1 MLYEYNVCFTI
12 SLLIMKKV
20 LIALTMLLSIEASAQ
35 IQVYEK
41 KDQTIYCT
49 GLALHCISKVT
60 VDTVATYWF
69 SFHDSAYKH
78 IEVTKSLRFNNKEDL
93 MMFFVYIVSTINGE
107 DSQILLFNDQT
118 VNIKYENSVAKVY
131 FEEGYFFMSKKQAL
145 RCIEEI
151 KSFNN

>member
-1 MLYEYNVCFTI
+1 
-12 SLLIMKKV
+12 MKRV
-20 LIALTMLLSIEASAQ
+20 LIALIMLVSIEASAQ

-60 VDTVATYWF
+60 VDTVATYWL

-78 IEVTKSLRFNNKEDL
+78 IEVTKSLRFSNKEDL
-93 MMFFVYIVSTINGE
+93 MMFFVYIVDCINGQQ
-107 DSQILLFNDQT
+107 SQILMFNDQK
-118 VNIKYENSVAKVY
+118 VGINYENAVAKVY

>member
-1 MLYEYNVCFTI
+1 
-12 SLLIMKKV
+12 MKKV
-20 LIALTMLLSIEASAQ
+20 LIALTMLVSIEASAQ

-107 DSQILLFNDQT
+107 DSQVLLFNDQKVT
-118 VNIKYENSVAKVY
+118 INYENSVAKVY
-131 FEEGYFFMSKKQAL
+131 YEEGYFFMSKKQAL